1 MLRKYSDSS
10 IPPSLRG
17 PMLVD
22 SMGLPRFWVTVWTL
36 YASADLALS
45 TESKK
50 LRYIESLYVFADSLH
65 GPSYLDDV
73 LGHCDVE
80 KLGTILE
87 AYFVSLKNRSK
98 ATEAT
103 QKQWQAG
110 FSFVKDVVR
119 LLNHSNA
126 AIGTLAKVETKL
138 LHLDAM
144 YGQLRIQKT
153 RRPDILRSL
162 PAEVAS
168 HLYEMLDPDSKNN
181 PFTRGCTRWTV
192 FLSFVIMLHQGLRRG
207 ELLLLPVDAVKS
219 GFDNKRQQTK
229 YWMNILKSDDA
240 DELDPRYNRPSIKTA
255 DSIRQVPVSE
265 LTANLIQ
272 TYTENYRGKPNHPFL
287 LNTQWN
293 TPLSHESLSAY
304 FTKLSSHLPASVL
317 KVLSDRTGK
326 TSISPHDL
334 RHTCAVVRLNQLLTK
349 ETPMDVALQK
359 LRTFFGWSRSSDM
372 PRKYARA
379 VFEDRL
385 ANVWSNILD
394 DRIEILRAIPRRL

>member
-1 MLRKYSDSS
+1 M
-10 IPPSLRG
+10 PASLHG
-17 PMLVD
+17 PILVD
-22 SMGLPRFWVTVWTL
+22 STGLPRFWVTVWSL

-45 TESKK
+45 TETKK
-50 LRYIESLYVFADSLH
+50 LRYIESLYVFVDSLH

-73 LGHCDVE
+73 LGNCDAE
-80 KLGTILE
+80 KLGSILE
-87 AYFVSLKNRSK
+87 AYFASLKNRSK

-110 FSFVKDVVR
+110 LSFVKDVVL
-119 LLNHSNA
+119 LLNNSNTV
-126 AIGTLAKVETKL
+126 IGTLTKVETKL
-138 LHLDAM
+138 LNLDAM
-144 YGQLRIQKT
+144 YGQLRIQKA

-162 PAEVAS
+162 PSEVAS
-168 HLYEMLDPDSKNN
+168 HLYEMLDPDSEHN
-181 PFTRGCTRWTV
+181 PFIRECTKWTV
-192 FLSFVIMLHQGLRRG
+192 FLAFVIMLHQGLRRG

-219 GFDNKRQQTK
+219 GFDNTRQKTK

-240 DELDPRYNRPSIKTA
+240 DQIDPRYNRPSIKTA

-304 FTKLSSHLPASVL
+304 FTKLSSHLPVSVL

-359 LRTFFGWSRSSDM
+359 LRTFFGWSRASDM

>member
-1 MLRKYSDSS
+1 MLIKYSDSS

-17 PMLVD
+17 PILVD
-22 SMGLPRFWVTVWTL
+22 SMGLPRFWVTVWIL

-98 ATEAT
+98 VTEAT

-110 FSFVKDVVR
+110 LSFVKDVVR

-168 HLYEMLDPDSKNN
+168 YLYEMLDPDSKNN
-181 PFTRGCTRWTV
+181 PFTRECTRWTV
-192 FLSFVIMLHQGLRRG
+192 FLAFVIMLHQGLRRG

-219 GFDNKRQQTK
+219 GFDNKRQKAK
-229 YWMNILKSDDA
+229 YWINILKSEDA
-240 DELDPRYNRPSIKTA
+240 EELDPRYNKPSIKTA

-272 TYTENYRGKPNHPFL
+272 TYTENYRGKPDHPFL

-304 FTKLSSHLPASVL
+304 FTKLSSRLPASVL
-317 KVLSDRTGK
+317 KLLSDRTGK

-394 DRIEILRAIPRRL
+394 DRIEILRAIPRGL